1 MPPRKAEINKN
12 SRYAPYPVWKITE
25 LIKLIDPAIK
35 GLSTMNK
42 GYKINVLSKL
52 IEDEK
57 VDEKRPIFDWVKI
70 YNEKE
75 YGMRGP
81 KIQPYTEQQQINFIQ
96 NLDYEPLK
104 QKKLDPV
111 KHKIAYN
118 KNLVINLQKQQE
130 EFVVSF
136 LNDHLQGALLF
147 HSVGSGKTLTAVIF
161 SHYYLT
167 LKPDH
172 NVCIIS
178 PPSLLFNF
186 VEALKQYGL
195 DIKDNRYTFETY
207 EKFCKRPFEYVDNK
221 TLLIID
227 EAHNFRSLVAFSKN
241 KKGRI
246 ITDACTKCD
255 KVLAM
260 TGTPFVNKPYDIENI
275 MAMISKRGNSQL
287 EEKVFDKLIEDEA
300 VLKDYFNYRISY
312 FNIMATDGKTFF
324 PTVSYEYVP
333 VQLTSK
339 KYIHLINGC
348 MKGSRDNFAKDFDD
362 ENKKYKRKD
371 LIKKILTKKEYD
383 EEDDKYVDVD
393 RNEGSLTA
401 FYSVSRQLGNFVAN
415 MKFKAII
422 KKIQENPT
430 FKTIIYSVFMTSC
443 LLLLKQVLEKNDIKF
458 VDIDGA
464 VEVRRRQTNLNQ
476 FNDPQS
482 GVNVL
487 LISKAGTE
495 GVSTFGTRQIFICE
509 SQFNPSSSE
518 QAIARAIRF
527 KSHVHLPENER
538 HVQVYRLMI
547 CLTDSDSKICNLL
560 TNGNIDSRGA
570 YIAHQKRQK
579 NQKKESF
586 LEPFLRKLEGIRDK
600 DVTPTKTLEEQFKP
614 FMAGEVALQQE
625 AHRNKRAGHRKKAP
639 FSFVPPSDSYMIDT
653 IIRLKKIT
661 DKRILKMWDK
671 IKLMEQN
678 ISGLHS
684 SSAATSAEGDSAEK
698 LIDSYSPDIRLENIS
713 LIKKYKIDEIVY
725 RMFLDDDTMVK
736 QVEDFEDET
745 TKHLKESLRSGKDP
759 KTIIKEQE
767 QILKN
772 RALSYLKYA
781 DKLNEMFVMKTFQAV
796 QNKEGEAL
804 QEYYTPDEIA
814 DELIGYSEMLT
825 HVGVENHLR
834 ILEPSAGA
842 GGLINAI
849 IRARQQYN
857 MNSGYTIEAIEYNN
871 VSWELLKHVIE
882 EKKMEEVIVL
892 QEQRDFLNYV
902 SNEQYDMIVMNPPFH
917 LKKRFTGLKADM
929 WDGDFVAR
937 GYALLKPG
945 GEMLII
951 ATSKMRDL
959 THNTLIKAKRNG
971 LKQFAGFDLSNFV
984 YPPND
989 TVEIVKEY
997 KGHKWKPTHGGTG
1010 SESLTLTFTMYRI
1023 TKPRERIRRQSRG
1036 GVEAKEEE

>member
-1 MPPRKAEINKN
+1 
-12 SRYAPYPVWKITE
+12 
-25 LIKLIDPAIK
+25 
-35 GLSTMNK
+35 MNK

-52 IEDEK
+52 IADEK
-57 VDEKRPIFDWVKI
+57 VDESRPIFDYVKI
-70 YNEKE
+70 FNEKD
-75 YGMRGP
+75 YGMRGS
-81 KIQPYTEQQQINFIQ
+81 KIQPYTEQQQAVFIQ

-118 KNLVINLQKQQE
+118 KNLVITIQKHQE
-130 EFVVSF
+130 DFVVSF

-172 NVCIIS
+172 NVVIIS

-207 EKFCKRPFEYVDNK
+207 EKFCKNPSDYVDNK

-227 EAHNFRSLVAFSKN
+227 EAHNFRTLIALQQN

-260 TGTPFVNKPYDIENI
+260 TGTPFVNTPYDIENI

-287 EEKVFDKLIEDEA
+287 SPKDFEKLIEDEA

-312 FNIMATDGKTFF
+312 FNIMETDSKKYF
-324 PTVSYEYVP
+324 PSVSSEYVP
-333 VQLTSK
+333 VRLKSG
-339 KYIHLINGC
+339 KYIRLISGC
-348 MKGSRDNFAKDFDD
+348 IKGNRGTFIEFDAD
-362 ENKKYKRKD
+362 DTIKYKRKE
-371 LIKKILTKKEYD
+371 LIQKLLTRKLYYD
-383 EEDDKYVDVD
+383 ENDRSKFFEEDRD
-393 RNEGSLTA
+393 EGSLSA
-401 FYSVSRQLGNFVAN
+401 FYSISRQLGNFVAN
-415 MKFKAII
+415 AKFKVII
-422 KKIQENPT
+422 KKIQDNPN
-430 FKTIIYSVFMTSC
+430 FKTIIYSVFMNSC
-443 LLLLKQVLEKNDIKF
+443 LLLLKQILEKNNIKF

-464 VEVRRRQTNLNQ
+464 VETKRRQTNLNQ
-476 FNDPQS
+476 YNDPQS

-527 KSHVHLPENER
+527 KSHFHLPENES

-547 CLTDSDSKICNLL
+547 CLDDTDEKICNLL
-560 TNGNIDSRGA
+560 TNGNIDARGA
-570 YIAHQKRQK
+570 YIANSKRQK
-579 NQKKESF
+579 NKKTESF
-586 LEPFLRKLEGIRDK
+586 LESFLKHLEGITGK
-600 DVTPTKTLEEQFKP
+600 DNHATISLEDQFKP
-614 FMAGEVALQQE
+614 YMAGEIARQQE
-625 AHRNKRAGHRKKAP
+625 EHRNKRAGHRKKAP
-639 FSFVPPSDSYMIDT
+639 FSFNKPSESYMIDT
-653 IIRLKKIT
+653 IIRRREVT
-661 DKRILKMWDK
+661 NKRILKTWDK
-671 IKLMEQN
+671 IKKMEED
-678 ISGLHS
+678 IRGLHS
-684 SSAATSAEGDSAEK
+684 SSAATSAEGGSAEK
-698 LIDSYSPDIRLENIS
+698 LIESHSPDIRLENLS
-713 LIKKYKIDEIVY
+713 LIKKYKIDEIVH
-725 RMFLDDDTMVK
+725 RMLLDDDTKVK
-736 QVEDFEDET
+736 QVEEFEDET
-745 TKHLKESLRSGKDP
+745 TKHLKDSLRSGKDP
-759 KTIIKEQE
+759 KTIIKEQ
-767 QILKN
+767 QDILNN

-781 DKLNEMFVMKTFQAV
+781 DKLNDMFVQKTFQAV

-814 DELIGYSEMLT
+814 DELMGYSEILT
-825 HVGVENHLR
+825 HVNSETHLR

-842 GGLINAI
+842 GGLINAV

-857 MNSGYTIEAIEYNN
+857 MNSGYTIEAIEFNN

-892 QEQRDFLNYV
+892 QEQRDFLKYV

-917 LKKRFTGLKADM
+917 LKKRFTGLTADM

-951 ATSKMRDL
+951 ATSKMRDM
-959 THNTLIKAKRNG
+959 THNTLIKAKRKG

-984 YPPND
+984 YPPD
-989 TVEIVKEY
+989 DAVEIVKEY
-997 KGHKWKPTHGGTG
+997 KGKKWKPTHGGTG

-1023 TKPRERIRRQSRG
+1023 TKPGGDNVEERKAKTKERK
-1036 GVEAKEEE
+1036 KEEKKEEKNERKKIEDELIKTLSTSNAPRRR